1 MINVKYDVI
10 VVGGGHAG
18 SEAAAVS
25 ARMGARTLLL
35 THSLNTIGIMSC
47 NPAIGGIGKGHLVRE
62 IDAFDGIMSKAA
74 DRAGI
79 HFKLLNRSKGPA
91 VHGPRAQAD
100 RMLYRNAVQQFLKE
114 LSNLTIMEGAVAD
127 LNVDIGNKIC
137 GVICEDGREF
147 LSGAV
152 VLTTGTFL
160 RGVIHVGNKSQ
171 PAGRVGDKPATILGN
186 RLEAMGLRMGRLKT
200 GTPPRL
206 LRSSIDMERLTE
218 DKGDESPEFF
228 SRLTDNAFNEFV
240 SCRITATTPETHR
253 IIRDNIHTSAV
264 YGGAITGKGPRYC
277 PSIEDKIVRFAD
289 RERHQIFIEPEA
301 LPGHEGGDLVY
312 PNGIST
318 SLAEDVQERMV
329 HSIPGLENAVI
340 VRPGY
345 AVEYDYIDP
354 RSLNPTLELPNFSG
368 LFLAGQINGTTGYEE
383 AAAQGLL
390 AGINAANHAS
400 GSEKIIID
408 RSQGYIGVMIDDLT
422 TQGVTEP
429 YRMFTS
435 RAEYR
440 LTLRADNADIRLTPL
455 AEQLGCL
462 GAERLALYLQDIDHI
477 KNSVQRAKG
486 EKYLPKTL
494 NGYGMQISSDGRWRS
509 LFEILSLC
517 PSEEVIEKVAPWFHQ
532 LTSRVQQYIR
542 TEARYEGYLV
552 RQAREIRQLDQESRI
567 NLPLDLDYRKIGG
580 LSREMQ
586 ERLEAVRPVS
596 FGAAQR
602 IPGVTPSALM
612 AILAYIRTPQKGEK
626 DNCCE
631 S

>member
-1 MINVKYDVI
+1 MVDMKYDVI

-18 SEAAAVS
+18 SEAAAAA
-25 ARMGARTLLL
+25 ARIGAKTLLL
-35 THSLNTIGIMSC
+35 THYHHTVGTMSC
-47 NPAIGGIGKGHLVRE
+47 NPAIGGIGKGHLVKE

-100 RMLYRNAVQQFLKE
+100 RMLYRQAIQEFLGE
-114 LSNLTIMEGAVAD
+114 YPQLTILEGAVAD
-127 LNVDIGNKIC
+127 LKVGQKNRIE

-147 LSGAV
+147 FAPSV

-160 RGVIHVGNKSQ
+160 RGVIHIGNKSQ
-171 PAGRVGDKPATILGN
+171 PAGRVGEQPATLLGA
-186 RLEAMGLRMGRLKT
+186 RLEALGLRMGRLKT

-206 LRSSIDMERLTE
+206 LRSSIDMESLLE

-228 SRLTDNAFNEFV
+228 SRFTEKPYNAFV
-240 SCRITATTPETHR
+240 SCRITATTPETHQ
-253 IIRDNIHTSAV
+253 IIKENIHTSAV
-264 YGGAITGKGPRYC
+264 YGGAISGKGPRYC

-289 RERHQIFIEPEA
+289 RERHQVFLEPEA
-301 LPGHEGGDLVY
+301 LPDHEGGDLVY

-318 SLAEDVQERMV
+318 SLAEAVQERMV
-329 HSIPGLENAVI
+329 HSIPGLENTVI

-345 AVEYDYIDP
+345 AVEYDYVDP
-354 RSLNPTLELPNFSG
+354 RSLDPTLELPGFSG

-383 AAAQGLL
+383 AAAQGLI
-390 AGINAANHAS
+390 AGINAARHAS
-400 GSEKIIID
+400 DSDKIVVD

-455 AEQLGCL
+455 AEKIGCV
-462 GAERLALYLQDIDHI
+462 GKDRLALYQQDIRQI
-477 KNSVQRAKG
+477 NQAIERAK
-486 EKYLPKTL
+486 EERFLPRQL
-494 NGYGMQISSDGRWRS
+494 AGLGVQASSDGRRRT
-509 LFEILSLC
+509 LFEILSLS
-517 PSEEVIEKVAPWFHQ
+517 PSDEAVFSMAPWFQ
-532 LTSRVQQYIR
+532 SLSRRVREYIWA
-542 TEARYEGYLV
+542 EARYDGYLV
-552 RQAREIRQLDQESRI
+552 RQAREIRQLDQESKI
-567 NLPLDLDYRKIGG
+567 AFPVDLDYRKIGG

-596 FGAAQR
+596 FSAAQR
-602 IPGVTPSALM
+602 IAGVTPSALM
-612 AILAYIRTPQKGEK
+612 AILAYIRTVDKRDPRFVQK
-626 DNCCE
+626 
-631 S
+631 

>member
-1 MINVKYDVI
+1 MLNVKYDVI

-18 SEAAAVS
+18 SEAAAAS
-25 ARMGARTLLL
+25 ARMGAKTLLL
-35 THSLNTIGIMSC
+35 THSFHTVGVMSC

-91 VHGPRAQAD
+91 VHGPRVQAD
-100 RMLYRNAVQQFLKE
+100 RVLYRDTVQQLLKE
-114 LSNLTIMEGAVAD
+114 LPNLTILEGAVAD
-127 LNVDIGNKIC
+127 LKVAVDHQVQ
-137 GVICEDGREF
+137 GVVCEDGREF
-147 LSGAV
+147 LSASV
-152 VLTTGTFL
+152 ILTAGTFL
-160 RGVIHVGNKSQ
+160 RGVIHIGNQSQ
-171 PAGRVGDKPATILGN
+171 PAGRVGDKPATILGA
-186 RLEAMGLRMGRLKT
+186 RLEALGLRMGRLKT

-206 LRSSIDMERLTE
+206 LRSTIDMESLTE
-218 DKGDESPEFF
+218 DKGDEYPEFF
-228 SRLTDNAFNEFV
+228 SRLTQKVFNPLV

-253 IIRDNIHTSAV
+253 IIRENIHTSAV
-264 YGGAITGKGPRYC
+264 YGGSITGKGPRYC
-277 PSIEDKIVRFAD
+277 PSIEDKVVRFAD

-301 LPGHEGGDLVY
+301 LPEHEGGDLVY

-318 SLAEDVQERMV
+318 SLAEAVQKQMV
-329 HSIPGLENAVI
+329 HSIPGLEKAMI

-354 RSLNPTLELPNFSG
+354 RSLNPTLELPDFPG

-390 AGINAANHAS
+390 AGINAARYAS
-400 GSEKIIID
+400 DSDLITID

-455 AEQLGCL
+455 AEQLGCV
-462 GAERLALYLQDIDHI
+462 GSERLALYHEDLNQIETSI
-477 KNSVQRAKG
+477 QKAK
-486 EKYLPKTL
+486 EENYLPKIL
-494 NGYGMQISSDGRWRS
+494 NNYGMQISCDGRRRS
-509 LFEILSLC
+509 LFEVLSLS
-517 PSEEVIEKVAPWFHQ
+517 PSESVIENIAPWFHG
-532 LTSRVQQYIR
+532 LSKRVQDYIR
-542 TEARYEGYLV
+542 TEARYDGYLV
-552 RQAREIRQLDQESRI
+552 RQAREIRQLDQESKI
-567 NLPLDLDYRKIGG
+567 ILPADLDYRKIGG

-596 FGAAQR
+596 FGVAQR

-612 AILAYIRTPQKGEK
+612 AILAYIRNPNKGERI
-626 DNCCE
+626 
-631 S
+631 

>member
-1 MINVKYDVI
+1 MEKWIVNTRYDVI

-18 SEAAAVS
+18 SEAAAAA

-35 THSLNTIGIMSC
+35 THDRHTVGTMSC

-62 IDAFDGIMSKAA
+62 IDAFDGIMSRAA

-100 RMLYRNAVQQFLKE
+100 RMLYRQAIQE
-114 LSNLTIMEGAVAD
+114 LLAAYDNLTLIEGAVAD
-127 LNVDIGNKIC
+127 LRVGQGNRIE
-137 GVICEDGREF
+137 GVICEDRREF
-147 LSGAV
+147 FAPSV

-160 RGVIHVGNKSQ
+160 RGVIHIGSKNE
-171 PAGRVGDKPATILGN
+171 PAGRVGERPATQLGI
-186 RLEAMGLRMGRLKT
+186 RLEALGLRMGRLKT

-206 LRSSIDMERLTE
+206 LKSSIDMESLTE
-218 DKGDESPEFF
+218 DRGDEHPEFF
-228 SRLTDNAFNEFV
+228 SRLTKQPFNPFV
-240 SCRITATTPETHR
+240 TCRITATTPETHR
-253 IIRDNIHTSAV
+253 IIRENIHTSAV
-264 YGGAITGKGPRYC
+264 YGGAISGKGPRYC

-301 LPGHEGGDLVY
+301 LPEHEGGELVY

-318 SLAEDVQERMV
+318 SLAETVQEQMV
-329 HSIPGLENAVI
+329 HSIPGLEKAII

-354 RSLNPTLELPNFSG
+354 RSLNPTLELPVYSG

-390 AGINAANHAS
+390 AGINAAMHAS
-400 GSEKIIID
+400 GTDKIVID

-455 AEQLGCL
+455 AEKIGCV
-462 GAERLALYLQDIDHI
+462 GRERLDLYRQEIQQI
-477 KNSVQRAKG
+477 NQAIEQAKT
-486 EKYLPKTL
+486 EKHLPQTL
-494 NGYGMQISSDGRWRS
+494 MEQGIQTSADGRWRS
-509 LFEILSLC
+509 LFEVLSLS
-517 PSEEVIEKVAPWFHQ
+517 PSYRASV
-532 LTSRVQQYIR
+532 LT
-542 TEARYEGYLV
+542 
-552 RQAREIRQLDQESRI
+552 
-567 NLPLDLDYRKIGG
+567 
-580 LSREMQ
+580 
-586 ERLEAVRPVS
+586 
-596 FGAAQR
+596 
-602 IPGVTPSALM
+602 
-612 AILAYIRTPQKGEK
+612 
-626 DNCCE
+626 
-631 S
+631 

>member
-18 SEAAAVS
+18 SEAAAAS

-114 LSNLTIMEGAVAD
+114 LSNLTIVEGAVAD

-186 RLEAMGLRMGRLKT
+186 RLEVMGLRMGRLKT

-218 DKGDESPEFF
+218 DKGDKSPEFF

-517 PSEEVIEKVAPWFHQ
+517 PSEEAIEKVAPWFRQ